1 MKTEELN
8 RIMKDKLY
16 ELDHTIDSGLDEL
29 LESAQS
35 NPTNLPMTVS
45 ERWNA
50 HPPVAVQ
57 EVIRELDNP
66 PQINFDFEFWW
77 NLLRLCTPMFIGI
90 FLLVIAGDM

>member
-1 MKTEELN
+1 
-8 RIMKDKLY
+8 MKDKLY

-29 LESAQS
+29 LERAES

-50 HPPVAVQ
+50 HPPIAVW
-57 EVIRELDNP
+57 EVMRELDNP
-66 PQINFDFEFWW
+66 SRIEFNSEFWF